1 MVRFRASARAMAL
14 AALLLP
20 CPPARAHATNVATAD
35 VSIGEDAVEI
45 SLSVN
50 LFELDLVL
58 GLDRDRSGA
67 VDQAEL
73 DMARDQIVEYLR
85 RRVTVSSGGIDL
97 PFEAR
102 GFRVGRSID
111 DRPVAI
117 LELRFPRGTHPGALV
132 LRCEPLAELGPDHRT
147 LASVSRAGRVEQFVF
162 QGGVP
167 YRAEDGAGW
176 AHVAQFLRLGVLH
189 IFTGYDHIL
198 FLVGLLLAV
207 GGMVDVLKIVTS
219 FTVAHSLTMSLAV
232 LGVVQVPSRLVETG
246 IAVSIAYVA
255 VENLL
260 RRGGRRRWLVSL
272 GFGLVHGFGF
282 ANVLAEMHLPRAG
295 LASSLVAFNTGV
307 EIGQLAVVLAVLPAL
322 RWLRRTAAYA
332 PVVSCTSA
340 LLLTA
345 GLFWAW
351 QRAF

>member
-1 MVRFRASARAMAL
+1 MAL

-20 CPPARAHATNVATAD
+20 CPLARAHAMNVATAD
-35 VSIGEDAVEI
+35 VAIGEDAVDLL
-45 SLSVN
+45 LSVN

-58 GLDRDRSGA
+58 GLDRDRDGA

-73 DMARDQIVEYLR
+73 DMARDRIVEYLR
-85 RRVTVSSGGIDL
+85 QRVAVSSDGIEQPL
-97 PFEAR
+97 EAR
-102 GFRVGRSID
+102 GLRVGHSAD
-111 DRPVAI
+111 GRPVAVFV
-117 LELRFPRGTHPGALV
+117 LRFPRGAHPGALV

-147 LASVSRAGRVEQFVF
+147 LASVSRGGRLEQFVF
-162 QGGVP
+162 QSGAA
-167 YRAEDGAGW
+167 YRAEGSVGW

-260 RRGGRRRWLVSL
+260 RRHAGRRWLVSL

-307 EIGQLAVVLAVLPAL
+307 EIGQLAIVLAFLPAL
-322 RWLRRTAAYA
+322 RLLRRTVAY
-332 PVVSCTSA
+332 PQVVSCTSA
-340 LLLTA
+340 LLLAA